1 MVHLL
6 LHLVH
11 LCISNGSS
19 FIIDRMSAEI
29 DPVTEQSLISD
40 WFSTYVRID
49 STINLSKL
57 CHSGTASSNL
67 RCGYFEVCPFL
78 RSSTSPQWSA
88 LIHLIASKVTNL
100 FSGLTHTVFTPLGL
114 LQDASADKPY
124 LFEGVVIEQS
134 LENFHVK
141 KCTKD
146 STYSP

>member
-29 DPVTEQSLISD
+29 DPVTERSLIND

-57 CHSGTASSNL
+57 SLSRTASSNL

-78 RSSTSPQWSA
+78 RSSTSPQLSG

-100 FSGLTHTVFTPLGL
+100 FSGPTHTVFTPLSL
-114 LQDASADKPY
+114 LQDASADKLYP
-124 LFEGVVIEQS
+124 FEGVVIEQS
-134 LENFHVK
+134 VDN
-141 KCTKD
+141 
-146 STYSP
+146 SM